1 MLWSVFVP
9 RLQNLVTVRSAIAAG
24 LLLRLCALV
33 LYWRL
38 PLASDAVDYCDM
50 ARRLAHGEL
59 FVPYWP
65 PGLPLFLTPFAALG
79 ATDAVLRTTMLAF
92 WLLAVWG
99 IVRLGRD
106 FGVERYVWLPLLF
119 FGVLPVAVH
128 QSIEPQTQMPI
139 AALVLL
145 ALSAAIR
152 LSRGPSLW
160 ADGLLLGVAG
170 GSMVLVRPSSAL
182 LLVLFFAVALVRVR
196 PRLPVLVSMLMA
208 GVLICGWMAY
218 AHGMCGRYL
227 VNTANAANL
236 WYGNN
241 PSTPMYRTW
250 FFGSHAKLGTDEIHA
265 YPAFES
271 TLAQVSALSPLDQP
285 AVFSH
290 LATDYIEH
298 HPGTFVLRSANR
310 VRCFFGFDVFTAL
323 NLRRTHPGLFAP
335 VLLLEATLY
344 LAMMLPAVFWLA
356 AAPRAFWR
364 QIAVSMTMAA
374 VVLYAL
380 PYWLSMS
387 HPTYHFP
394 VLVPLAIL
402 GLAAWHTGGTP
413 DRSRRLRGWIAVAA
427 LLAVQVEWVL
437 QARSGA

>member
-1 MLWSVFVP
+1 MP
-9 RLQNLVTVRSAIAAG
+9 RLQNLVTVRSAIALG
-24 LLLRLCALV
+24 LFLRLCALV

-38 PLASDAVDYCDM
+38 PLTSDAADYCNM
-50 ARRLAHGEL
+50 ARRLAQGEH

-65 PGLPLFLTPFAALG
+65 PGLPLFLAPFAASG
-79 ATDAVLRTTMLAF
+79 ASDAMLRTTMLTF

-99 IVRLGRD
+99 LLRLGRD
-106 FGVERYVWLPLLF
+106 LGVEKYLGLALLF
-119 FGVLPVAVH
+119 FGVLPVAIH

-152 LSRGPSLW
+152 LAQGARAR
-160 ADGLLLGVAG
+160 ADGLLLGLAG
-170 GSMVLVRPSSAL
+170 AGMALVRPGSAL
-182 LLVLFFAVALVRVR
+182 LLVLFYVVALFRAR
-196 PRLPVLVSMLMA
+196 PRLPVFASLLLVAALT
-208 GVLICGWMAY
+208 GGWMAY
-218 AHGMCGRYL
+218 AHHMCGRWV
-227 VNTANAANL
+227 VNTANAANV

-265 YPAFES
+265 YPAFEN
-271 TLAQVSALSPLDQP
+271 TLAQVSALPLLDQP
-285 AVFSH
+285 AVFSR

-323 NLRRTHPGLFAP
+323 NLRRTYPRLFAP

-344 LAMMLPAVFWLA
+344 LAMMLPTAFWLA
-356 AAPRAFWR
+356 AAPGAFWR
-364 QIAVSMTMAA
+364 QTAVGMTMAA

-394 VLVPLAIL
+394 VLVPLAML

-413 DRSRRLRGWIAVAA
+413 DRSRQIRGWVAVAA
-427 LLAVQVEWVL
+427 LLAVQAEWVL